1 MKLLLVVKMAAGMDV
16 RDILELEGPE
26 QQFITKD
33 ALMNDRKV
41 HIQLFKKKFASKKFE
56 WHIWH
61 LYVFRCDRVE
71 GEANK
76 HNRIF
81 TINNLFAI
89 D

>member
-41 HIQLFKKKFASKKFE
+41 HIQLFKKNSHQRSLNDIFDTYMFFGV
-56 WHIWH
+56 IV
-61 LYVFRCDRVE
+61 LRVKPI
-71 GEANK
+71 N
-76 HNRIF
+76 
-81 TINNLFAI
+81 TIAFSLSI
-89 D
+89 IYLQ